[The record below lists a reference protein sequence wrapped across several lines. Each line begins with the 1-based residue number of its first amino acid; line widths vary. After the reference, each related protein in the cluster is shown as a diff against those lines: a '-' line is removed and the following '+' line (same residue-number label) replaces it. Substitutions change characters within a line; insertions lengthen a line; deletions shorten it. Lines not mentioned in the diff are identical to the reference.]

1 MIMAA
6 EHQAFQISITGRV
19 QGVGFRDWTAR
30 EAGLL
35 GLAGWVRNEP
45 DGSVAT
51 LLAGPEDAIAAM
63 IERLRKGPRLASVSD
78 VTSQAVSVAEMPVGF
93 RITG

>member
-1 MIMAA
+1 MAD
-6 EHQAFQISITGRV
+6 EHQAVQVRVTGRV

-30 EAGLL
+30 AARQL

-45 DGSVAT
+45 DGSVAA
-51 LLAGPEDAIAAM
+51 LLVGPEGAAAAM
-63 IERLRKGPRLASVSD
+63 IERLWEGPSLASVSD
-78 VTSQAVSVAEMPVGF
+78 VKTQAASIAEVPIGF